1 MADKR
6 PALGRGLSALIPDAP
21 PAPGNERAL
30 EVDSDLLRPNK
41 FQPRTNIDEGKI
53 EELARSIRANG
64 IIQPI
69 VVRRVDGGYE
79 IVAGERRWRAA
90 QRAGLLKVP
99 VVVRDIP
106 EERLLAAALIENI
119 QREDLNPI
127 EEAHAYRRLADEY
140 QLTQE
145 QIADAVGKDRS
156 SVANFLRLLRLP
168 QEVRANL
175 GSGALS
181 MGHARALLA
190 LPDEASQL
198 RVGREVVARDLS
210 VRETEALVKKA
221 TQPAATK
228 DPVQKDVHTRA
239 AEEKLRFVLGT
250 RVRIDR
256 KRKGGKIEIDFES
269 EDELQRLFERLTE
282 GK

>member
-1 MADKR
+1 
-6 PALGRGLSALIPDAP
+6 LIPDTAL
-21 PAPGNERAL
+21 PGAGEHAL

-41 FQPRTNIDEGKI
+41 FQPRTTIDEGKMD
-53 EELARSIRANG
+53 ELARSIRSNG

-69 VVRRVDGGYE
+69 VVRRVEGGFE

-106 EERLLAAALIENI
+106 EDRLLAAALIENI

-127 EEAHAYRRLADEY
+127 EEAQAYRRLTDEY
-140 QLTQE
+140 HLTQD

-156 SVANFLRLLRLP
+156 SIANVLRLLRLP
-168 QEVRANL
+168 QEIRANV

-181 MGHARALLA
+181 MGHARALLGLA
-190 LPDEASQL
+190 DEASQL
-198 RVGREVVARDLS
+198 RVARDIVAKSLS

-221 TQPAATK
+221 TQPAVPKEPT
-228 DPVQKDVHTRA
+228 QKDVHTRA

-250 RVRIDR
+250 RVRIER
-256 KRKGGKIEIDFES
+256 KRKGGQIEIDFES
-269 EDELQRLFERLTE
+269 EDELQRLFEALTE
-282 GK
+282 GR